1 MAATPA
7 FSAMERFVACPG
19 IEMTRF
25 GSECYLVK
33 ARRPIAGTG
42 EGYLVSINEVSAFYW
57 KQLERP
63 RSRDELIEA
72 LSEEYDVSD
81 ASAAARDLDRLLA
94 EWTKAGC
101 IETVTGD

>member
-1 MAATPA
+1 
-7 FSAMERFVACPG
+7 MERFVARPG
-19 IEMTRF
+19 VEMTRF
-25 GSECYLVK
+25 GNECYLVK
-33 ARRPIAGTG
+33 AKKSPAASGGNCI
-42 EGYLVSINEVSAFYW
+42 VSINEVSAFYW

-63 RSRDELIEA
+63 RSRDELIGA